1 MKHLVVLSRTKPQV
15 KNCTVRDF
23 SEQLD
28 AYISYQKRTKLKKF
42 ATCEG
47 FQLIYNSF
55 YEDLKKAWYL
65 YPGNDEVEAEIR
77 KKLNV
82 IEDNDYNF

>member
-1 MKHLVVLSRTKPQV
+1 M
-15 KNCTVRDF
+15 
-23 SEQLD
+23 
-28 AYISYQKRTKLKKF
+28 
-42 ATCEG
+42 
-47 FQLIYNSF
+47 YNSF

>member
-42 ATCEG
+42 ATYEG
-47 FQLIYNSF
+47 FQLMYNSF
-55 YEDLKKAWYL
+55 H
-65 YPGNDEVEAEIR
+65 
-77 KKLNV
+77 
-82 IEDNDYNF
+82 

>member
-47 FQLIYNSF
+47 FQLMYNSF
-55 YEDLKKAWYL
+55 YLH
-65 YPGNDEVEAEIR
+65 
-77 KKLNV
+77 
-82 IEDNDYNF
+82 